1 MTGLINTL
9 RAAGILVVGGIAAAL
24 LFAVLGSLLVAAGVF
39 VSVLVVAGGLHYL
52 VFGRK
57 AVVETRVND
66 CQSVIYRNNAADFA
80 MTRADVEGVN
90 YPGFAA

>member
-57 AVVETRVND
+57 ALVETRV
-66 CQSVIYRNNAADFA
+66 YRSPTGNEMIDI
-80 MTRADVEGVN
+80 TPPR
-90 YPGFAA
+90 PPKRR